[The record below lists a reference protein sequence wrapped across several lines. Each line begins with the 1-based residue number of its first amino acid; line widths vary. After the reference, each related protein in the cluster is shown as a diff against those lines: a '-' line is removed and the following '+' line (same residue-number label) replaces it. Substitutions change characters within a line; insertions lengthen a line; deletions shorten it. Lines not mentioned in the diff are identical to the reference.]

1 MNFSADKIISV
12 GSLKM
17 ALPAFV
23 VALSAVLAAMFL
35 AFKGQSV
42 VGLGLMFGMFVNAY
56 TINCT
61 VAGHCN
67 TWAWVLAIVYSLT
80 ALAVLKMPMMKMMK

>member
-1 MNFSADKIISV
+1 MTFSADRIISV

-17 ALPAFV
+17 VLPAFV
-23 VALSAVLAAMFL
+23 VALSAVLVAIFL

-42 VGLGLMFGMFVNAY
+42 VALGLMFGMFVNAY

-61 VAGHCN
+61 VIGQCN
-67 TWAWVLAIVYSLT
+67 TWAWVLAVVYSLT
-80 ALAVLKMPMMKMMK
+80 ALMVMKAPMMKMMK